1 MEEWQMQGKPALILI
16 HMQHAITDPEG
27 KVAFLHAKA
36 AWDSGII
43 TKQQALL
50 KAFREK
56 GLPVI
61 YVNSVHPLDAAERMS
76 PYGRFYNAIR
86 NSRTNEPGTKDTEV
100 LSAVA
105 NLPGEPVLGNFMFG
119 IFSNNTGGDLK
130 QLLAELGVD
139 VLVLAGVATGMAVMT
154 AVIQAADMFLKVIV
168 PSDASIDANETI
180 HDVAMNMIIP
190 AMALVTTTDDVI
202 AHL

>member
-1 MEEWQMQGKPALILI
+1 MEDWLMEGTPALILI

-27 KVAFLHAKA
+27 RVAFLHSKA

-43 TKQQALL
+43 PKQQALL

-61 YVNSVHPLDAAERMS
+61 YVNSMHPADAAERMS
-76 PYGRFYNAIR
+76 PYGKFYQVIKKNR
-86 NSRTNEPGTKDTEV
+86 MNEPGSKDIEV

-105 NLPGEPVLGNFMFG
+105 PQPGEPVLGNFMFG
-119 IFSNNTGGDLK
+119 IFSNNTGLDLK
-130 QLLAELGVD
+130 KVLQDAGAD
-139 VLVLAGVATGMAVMT
+139 TLVLCGVATGMAVMT
-154 AVIQAADMFLKVIV
+154 AVIQCADMFYRVIV
-168 PSDASIDANETI
+168 PSDASIDANQAL
-180 HDVAMNMIIP
+180 HDIAMEAVIP